1 MDLAILY
8 TGRVQNTSAPDGALG
23 GPEVTYNQMGIKVLC
38 ILAFSGGS
46 GVGFRRGQSLVEIS
60 KRLSIRL
67 LAVPLIL
74 AVFCLGTLV
83 VSHFDAN
90 SHDEAHCTC
99 QVCHVAH
106 AAIPQPAAQTQVQI
120 PLHVMIFAVF
130 EQSPSTAESANAPS
144 IPRAPPA

>member
-1 MDLAILY
+1 M
-8 TGRVQNTSAPDGALG
+8 R
-23 GPEVTYNQMGIKVLC
+23 
-38 ILAFSGGS
+38 
-46 GVGFRRGQSLVEIS
+46 IS

-74 AVFCLGTLV
+74 AVFCLGALV

-99 QVCHVAH
+99 QVCHIAH
-106 AAIPQPAAQTQVQI
+106 AAIPQPAAPTQTQI
-120 PLHVMIFAVF
+120 PLQATIFAVF
-130 EQSPSTAESANAPS
+130 EQSPSTAESANTPS